1 MLSESVQNDVT
12 HLRERIVEK
21 YYPKT
26 KVTRVTDQELGLL
39 DVMRPSR
46 KLSGKESAV
55 TGKRAILE

>member
-39 DVMRPSR
+39 DVMRALPQTEREGISSDR
-46 KLSGKESAV
+46 
-55 TGKRAILE
+55 